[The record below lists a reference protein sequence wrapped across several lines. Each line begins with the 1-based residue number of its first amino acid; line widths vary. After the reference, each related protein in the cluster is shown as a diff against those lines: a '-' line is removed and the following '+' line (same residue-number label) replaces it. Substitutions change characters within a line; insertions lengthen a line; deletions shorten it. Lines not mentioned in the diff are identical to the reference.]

1 MNDGK
6 ITIEFTKDERMNVQ
20 VEEVNGL
27 QLTIATISL
36 IKQLTEQTG
45 MPLKIVL
52 AMVKEG
58 IESQD

>member
-45 MPLKIVL
+45 MPLEIVL

>member
-1 MNDGK
+1 MSDGK
-6 ITIEFTKDERMNVQ
+6 ITIEFTKDECMNVQ

-45 MPLKIVL
+45 MPLEIVL

>member
-6 ITIEFTKDERMNVQ
+6 ITIEFTKDECMNVQ

-45 MPLKIVL
+45 MPLEIVL